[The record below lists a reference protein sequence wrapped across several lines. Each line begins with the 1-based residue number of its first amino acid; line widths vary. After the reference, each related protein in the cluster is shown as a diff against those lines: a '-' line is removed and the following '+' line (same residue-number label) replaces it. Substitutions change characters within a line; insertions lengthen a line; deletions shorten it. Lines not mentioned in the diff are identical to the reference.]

1 MSPEY
6 ISLEPGIPDRGGR
19 TRPSTTGDTAVGGRQ
34 SGWENST
41 LWQAGL
47 LPAQKLVVLEND
59 LLGEVLHEIETNS
72 SKQSSRF
79 QINESHVA
87 AARGITETLATIDP
101 EGKKY
106 YCVLTNQQLPDG
118 ITSRF
123 QI

>member
-1 MSPEY
+1 MGSGSDTSVQPEQYGASGAIRSSMSPEY

-19 TRPSTTGDTAVGGRQ
+19 TRPSTTGDTDANLDGRIPLFGAV
-34 SGWENST
+34 T
-41 LWQAGL
+41 QAGL

-87 AARGITETLATIDP
+87 AARGN
-101 EGKKY
+101 
-106 YCVLTNQQLPDG
+106 V
-118 ITSRF
+118 
-123 QI
+123 